1 MFARKR
7 GYYYDQDPL
16 REPLVKPYATPGRQK
31 PGLMRRDAAR
41 DLRVISN
48 PMGRNSGSVWR
59 INNGNYK
66 GKHTATFPPELVRRM
81 IASTCDDNSL
91 VLDPFGGAGTTAM
104 TALQMGHRAS
114 GDDGGARYLNR
125 RSRGAVSGTYL
136 RRRSAHYV
144 MSSNGLC
151 RWLVFPQPHQ
161 GEREHVVVL
170 RGIKRFREGDSI
182 AIVPYLLP
190 RIDFLPRLP
199 IAGAEV
205 PIVEYD
211 RAKAGVGERLCEPI
225 QVHLLHRREAVR
237 HYDSRHLAAPI
248 VR

>member
-1 MFARKR
+1 MTRCLCSPRKK

-104 TALQMGHRAS
+104 TALQMGHRAITVDINPEYTREAQERLAHAPATMS
-114 GDDGGARYLNR
+114 D
-125 RSRGAVSGTYL
+125 GAVEDL
-136 RRRSAHYV
+136 
-144 MSSNGLC
+144 
-151 RWLVFPQPHQ
+151 
-161 GEREHVVVL
+161 
-170 RGIKRFREGDSI
+170 
-182 AIVPYLLP
+182 
-190 RIDFLPRLP
+190 
-199 IAGAEV
+199 AE
-205 PIVEYD
+205 
-211 RAKAGVGERLCEPI
+211 
-225 QVHLLHRREAVR
+225 
-237 HYDSRHLAAPI
+237 AAD
-248 VR
+248 